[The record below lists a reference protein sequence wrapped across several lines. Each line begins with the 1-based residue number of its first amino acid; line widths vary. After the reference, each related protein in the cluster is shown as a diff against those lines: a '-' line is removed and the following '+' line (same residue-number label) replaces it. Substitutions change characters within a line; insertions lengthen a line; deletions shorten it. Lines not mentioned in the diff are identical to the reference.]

1 MILLSL
7 WIFELTYDDVNMI
20 NNNKIFSVCVWN
32 SCYEEEDEEEE
43 VATDS
48 ICSIG

>member
-7 WIFELTYDDVNMI
+7 WIFELTYDVNMI
-20 NNNKIFSVCVWN
+20 NNNKIFSVCVWY
-32 SCYEEEDEEEE
+32 SCYEEEEEEE
-43 VATDS
+43 VATDP